1 MTEGSH
7 HHQQL
12 LDEVPGGVE
21 ELKKEVKHDYSSS
34 HDGIVPLSVRRGTW
48 THHVPLWL
56 TFYPGF
62 AYMALGFTLYSLGFT
77 LARMLVVVAIS
88 FTCYLLYAI
97 PAAYMGATRGQ
108 THSLLSRSIFGVI
121 GSGLISVM
129 VMIIPL
135 GWVGY
140 QANLLASMWNGL
152 YGWTPVLTIGIVI
165 AVVGITNN
173 VFGFTGISAFARW
186 FAAPVTLLW
195 LLYALVKALVET
207 PGHVLS
213 SHPAGST
220 TLVLGIVLAISFAT
234 YGNEPDVFRYAQPRL
249 SACVPPL
256 AIGLFV
262 GQILLPTA
270 GWIIAARV
278 HSGDFGKVFDASVGF
293 SLFGASILAFVLAT
307 GTQVA
312 VNDANYYE
320 SLNAGQNL
328 LGGWS
333 KWRRIYTCMILMV
346 VGGFMAWWVPQ
357 SLSNFF
363 RITALL
369 AVTVPTSTVIMYTDQ
384 LLLPRLLGIR
394 RTLDRVPA
402 WNEAARANWP
412 ALVSLVVAIL
422 FGSYVNGIFPGQDG
436 SPLGGW
442 GIGTVEAWVLGAA
455 LYIALAALATRSSA
469 RERIL
474 GFPQTAIVSG
484 LESGVPQT
492 AEPPV
497 ATGAP

>member
-1 MTEGSH
+1 MTESPH
-7 HHQQL
+7 HHL
-12 LDEVPGGVE
+12 LEEIPGGAE
-21 ELKKEVKHDYSSS
+21 ELRKEVKHDYSSS

-77 LARMLVVVAIS
+77 LARMLLVVAIS

-108 THSLLSRSIFGVI
+108 THSLLSRSIFGVV

-140 QANLLASMWNGL
+140 QSNLLASMWNGL

-195 LLYALVKALVET
+195 LLYALVKALVVT
-207 PGHVLS
+207 PGHVIS

-278 HSGDFGKVFDASVGF
+278 GSGDFGKVFDASVSF

-333 KWRRIYTCMILMV
+333 HWRRIYTCLILAV

-369 AVTVPTSTVIMYTDQ
+369 AVTVPSSTVIMYTDQ
-384 LLLPRLLGIR
+384 LLLPRLLGIH

-412 ALVSLVVAIL
+412 AVIALVVAIL

-442 GIGTVEAWVLGAA
+442 GIGTVEAWVLGAV
-455 LYIALAALATRSSA
+455 LYIALAAVVKRSPAS
-469 RERIL
+469 ERIL

-484 LESGVPQT
+484 LEPGETT
-492 AEPPV
+492 AVEPPV
-497 ATGAP
+497 MTGAS

>member
-1 MTEGSH
+1 
-7 HHQQL
+7 
-12 LDEVPGGVE
+12 
-21 ELKKEVKHDYSSS
+21 
-34 HDGIVPLSVRRGTW
+34 
-48 THHVPLWL
+48 
-56 TFYPGF
+56 
-62 AYMALGFTLYSLGFT
+62 
-77 LARMLVVVAIS
+77 
-88 FTCYLLYAI
+88 
-97 PAAYMGATRGQ
+97 
-108 THSLLSRSIFGVI
+108 
-121 GSGLISVM
+121 
-129 VMIIPL
+129 MIIPL

-140 QANLLASMWNGL
+140 QSNLLASMWNGL

-234 YGNEPDVFRYAQPRL
+234 YGNEPDVFRYAKPRL

-293 SLFGASILAFVLAT
+293 SLFGASILALVLAT

-346 VGGFMAWWVPQ
+346 LGGFMAWWVPQ

-412 ALVSLVVAIL
+412 ALISLVAAIL

-442 GIGTVEAWVLGAA
+442 GIGTVEAWVLGAV
-455 LYIALAALATRSSA
+455 LYIVLAALAKRSPVSQ
-469 RERIL
+469 RIL
-474 GFPQTAIVSG
+474 GFPQTAIVSN
-484 LESGVPQT
+484 LEPGDTET
-492 AEPPV
+492 AEAPAV
-497 ATGAP
+497 TGAS